1 MLATAASVIGQ
12 IILALVLA
20 AIPAVALGALVAW
33 LSKGSG
39 PMAGQGTALAFMIV
53 AGGSY
58 PLFLAATVCWGW

>member
-1 MLATAASVIGQ
+1 MLATAVSVIGQ

-39 PMAGQGTALAFMIV
+39 PMAGQGAALAFIYV
-53 AGGSY
+53 SV
-58 PLFLAATVCWGW
+58 PTFLLSAAVILWWGL